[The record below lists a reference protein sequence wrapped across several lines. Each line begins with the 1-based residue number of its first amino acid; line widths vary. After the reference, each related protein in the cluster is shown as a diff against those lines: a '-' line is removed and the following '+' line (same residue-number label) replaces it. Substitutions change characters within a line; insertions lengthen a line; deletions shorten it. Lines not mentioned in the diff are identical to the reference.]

1 MRVVKHVP
9 VNQNFNLQGNP
20 MSNSEQTDL
29 SSDIELLTFQ
39 VGGQEYAIDIMS
51 VREIRGW
58 SNATPLPHA
67 PDFVRGVI
75 NLRGT
80 VLTIVDLAN
89 RLGMGKTEASERN
102 VIIVVQAEKETVGL
116 LVDAVSDIL
125 TINKSEL
132 QAPPEMSAD
141 NDHSYV
147 SSLIIVEERMIRI
160 LSLSAALPS
169 ESMEA
174 A

>member
-1 MRVVKHVP
+1 
-9 VNQNFNLQGNP
+9 
-20 MSNSEQTDL
+20 MSNSEQTNL

-80 VLTIVDLAN
+80 VLTIVDLAD

-125 TINKSEL
+125 TISKSEL
-132 QAPPEMSAD
+132 QAPPEMSAE

-147 SSLIIVEERMIRI
+147 SSLIIIEERMIRI
-160 LSLSAALPS
+160 LSLSAVLPS
-169 ESMEA
+169 ESVEA

>member
-1 MRVVKHVP
+1 
-9 VNQNFNLQGNP
+9 
-20 MSNSEQTDL
+20 MSNSEQTNL

-80 VLTIVDLAN
+80 VLTIVDLAD

-125 TINKSEL
+125 TISKSEL

-141 NDHSYV
+141 NGHSYV

-160 LSLSAALPS
+160 LSLSAVLPS

>member
-1 MRVVKHVP
+1 M
-9 VNQNFNLQGNP
+9 
-20 MSNSEQTDL
+20 TDIQQENHA
-29 SSDIELLTFQ
+29 DEIELLTFQ

-58 SNATPLPHA
+58 SKATPLPHA
-67 PDFVRGVI
+67 PRFVRGVI

-80 VLTIVDLAN
+80 VLTIVDLAD
-89 RLGMGKTEASERN
+89 RLGMDKTQTNERN

-125 TINKSEL
+125 ATRKAEL
-132 QAPPEMSAD
+132 QTPPEMSAD
-141 NDHSYV
+141 SEHAFISALIV
-147 SSLIIVEERMIRI
+147 SGERMIRI
-160 LSLSAALPS
+160 LSLAAALPS